1 MEQTSSQLLPS
12 DDQNKEVVLHPIQ
25 FDAYNSQRQF
35 ILAVAGVRGGKTFVG
50 AVWAGNKIA
59 NCEGDGLITAP
70 DFQTLRDATLTTF
83 FKIFP
88 WYRKFYKEQKH
99 VIEIPDSTDENGKV
113 IPGKKVYLRSLD
125 DPFSPEGLTVTWAW
139 GDEAG
144 KYKSAAW
151 DVLRSRVS
159 LAKGQ
164 VFLTTTPYN
173 LGWLYVD
180 FYQPWEKNL
189 DPDFDVYQWD
199 SVDNPAFPR
208 EVWEAEQKRLS
219 PAEFDRRYRGRFA
232 RMQGLVYSPSALCY
246 VDSIDPRAD
255 ITIGGIDWGWSH
267 HAAIIIIR
275 IYQGRITVI
284 DEWYETKKTTP
295 EIIQAAIT
303 LQNKHGVNRWYAD
316 SANPEKIAEANHNT
330 GLNVLA
336 YEKTQGSINAG
347 IDYIRGLMLDNRF
360 FILRGLQNTKDEMDL
375 YQYPEKPSPKD
386 EPIAENNHLMDAM
399 RYAIMGYRPAI
410 RAKMPDINESYAQAS
425 VRRLLNSNQPYAN
438 RESDNLH

>member
-1 MEQTSSQLLPS
+1 MARPISSLLPS
-12 DDQNKEVVLHPIQ
+12 NEQNKEVILHQKQ
-25 FDAYNSQRQF
+25 FDAFHSERQF
-35 ILAVAGVRGGKTFVG
+35 ILAVAGVRGGKTYVG

-70 DFQTLRDATLTTF
+70 DFQTLRDATLSTF

-88 WYRKFYKEQKH
+88 NTRQYYKEQKH
-99 VIEIPDSTDENGKV
+99 VIEFPN
-113 IPGKKVYLRSLD
+113 GKKVFLRSLD
-125 DPFSPEGLTVTWAW
+125 DPYSPEGLTVTWAW

-173 LGWLYVD
+173 LGWLYED
-180 FYQPWEKNL
+180 FYQPWEKKE
-189 DPDFDVYQWD
+189 DEDYDVYQWD
-199 SVDNPAFPR
+199 SVDNPAFPK
-208 EVWEAEQKRLS
+208 EVYEAEKKRLS

-232 RMQGLVYSPSALCY
+232 RMQGLVYSPSAFAW
-246 VDSIDPRAD
+246 VDTIDSRSD

-267 HAAIIIIR
+267 HAALVIIR
-275 IYQGRITVI
+275 IYQGKVTVI

-295 EIIQAAIT
+295 EIIQAAIV

-316 SANPEKIAEANHNT
+316 SANPEKIAEAGHNT
-330 GLNVLA
+330 GLNVLG
-336 YEKTQGSINAG
+336 YEKSMGAINAG

-360 FILRGLQNTKDEMDL
+360 FILRGLKNFKDELDL
-375 YQYPEKPSPKD
+375 YQYPEKPTPKD
-386 EPIAENNHLMDAM
+386 DPIAENNHLMDAM
-399 RYAIMGYRPAI
+399 RYAIMGYRPAL
-410 RAKMPDINESYAQAS
+410 RAKMPDPTESYTQVS
-425 VRRLLNSNQPYAN
+425 VRRLLDGKGNHGNQE
-438 RESDNLH
+438 RDSLH